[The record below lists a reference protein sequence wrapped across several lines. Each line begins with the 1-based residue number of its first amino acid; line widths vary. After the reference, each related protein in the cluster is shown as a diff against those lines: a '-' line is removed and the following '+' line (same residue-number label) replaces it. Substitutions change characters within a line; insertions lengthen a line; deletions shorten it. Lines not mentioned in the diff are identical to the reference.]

1 MDAKAIM
8 KTNPYHF
15 LLWIAL
21 IALMAACGG
30 ASKQPLTTAE
40 KEAQLTQLRQS
51 VVELQNQIQELEA
64 SIRAEKGETAEDN
77 LRRITA
83 IRLETK
89 TFQHFIEVQGN
100 VTSDQNVLVNPE
112 MSGTITRVH
121 VREGD
126 RVSAGQTLATLDDA
140 ILRSNIAELESRLS
154 LAQQTFDR
162 QKNLWD
168 QKIGTEMQFL
178 QAKNQVEVLQRNIA
192 VLEEQRAKANVKAPI
207 AGTINEVFVNQ
218 GEMAN
223 PAMPVARIVSLSQ
236 VKVEA
241 EVSERYLPVI
251 RKGDKITLHFPV
263 LNQSQEA
270 MIDFVG
276 DYVDATNRT
285 FKVQARLNNP
295 KGSIK
300 PNMIATLKIN
310 DLTQKDAVAIPL
322 NLIQQSADGTKFV
335 WVVAPQEGKQIVE
348 RRNIRPGI
356 AYEGMVLIE
365 EGLGGNETL
374 VEKGY
379 SEVVAGEEVV
389 IIPSEPTVAMD

>member
-1 MDAKAIM
+1 M